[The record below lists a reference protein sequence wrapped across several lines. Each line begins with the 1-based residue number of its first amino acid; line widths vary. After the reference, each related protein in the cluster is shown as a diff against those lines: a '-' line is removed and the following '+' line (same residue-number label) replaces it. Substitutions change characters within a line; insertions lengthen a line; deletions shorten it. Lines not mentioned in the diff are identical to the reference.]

1 MLMEIT
7 AQMVKELREQ
17 TGAGMMD
24 CKNALKEAKGD
35 MEKAVEILRKKGV
48 AKAEK
53 KASREAKDGL
63 IHAYIHPGGKLGVLV
78 EVNCETDFVAKTDDF
93 LEFVHN
99 VAMHIAASNP
109 MAIER
114 EKVSAEVVD
123 REMRL
128 YKEQAAESGKPENI
142 VEKIATGKLEKFY
155 SEVVLLEQA
164 YIRDP
169 EKTVKEYL
177 TETIAKI
184 GENINIRRFV
194 RYQIGE

>member
-1 MLMEIT
+1 MEIT

-114 EKVSAEVVD
+114 ENISTEVVD

-128 YKEQAAESGKPENI
+128 YREQAAESGKPENI

>member
-1 MLMEIT
+1 
-7 AQMVKELREQ
+7 
-17 TGAGMMD
+17 
-24 CKNALKEAKGD
+24 
-35 MEKAVEILRKKGV
+35 
-48 AKAEK
+48 
-53 KASREAKDGL
+53 
-63 IHAYIHPGGKLGVLV
+63 
-78 EVNCETDFVAKTDDF
+78 
-93 LEFVHN
+93 
-99 VAMHIAASNP
+99 
-109 MAIER
+109 
-114 EKVSAEVVD
+114 
-123 REMRL
+123 MRL

-169 EKTVKEYL
+169 EKTVKAYL